1 MDNAILE
8 YKAKERGLDWVPR
21 IDMELQD
28 FPRVTDRMLQNLD
41 GLTMYGAFYLVMIPL
56 CIFMVLF
63 DLLIREKVENL
74 RMGMQLLGAQ
84 DNAYWASWIASASI
98 TSALLCAEMV
108 VVGRLFKFDV
118 FLLSP
123 PWVLFG
129 LLFVTCEAFISLACF
144 LSIVLSTR
152 SQAFAAN
159 FAIIMQSLIICFC
172 LSEPTLMK
180 KIIYNL
186 DTPMW
191 VNLVIN
197 IFYLN
202 PCFTFGKMFSDI
214 TNVTNATFDAKAM
227 MWTKTNRKFEWADC
241 FTEQHGEFFSLDRY
255 HVPSLAA
262 TSVAMPGVIIFYG
275 VLSWYFDQV
284 LPQNRGVVQPWYFPL
299 MPSYWIPCLST
310 RKYGGASYDTEIKQG
325 KDLSPAETEKNTIL
339 AKEAK
344 GGKYI
349 DGVRSLGLSKTYQ
362 SMSGGSDVEALKNAF
377 FELNSG
383 QLLGVMGHNG
393 AGKST
398 MINTL
403 CGLIPKNSGTARML
417 GFNIDEN
424 LRSIRK
430 RMGVVS

>member
-1 MDNAILE
+1 
-8 YKAKERGLDWVPR
+8 
-21 IDMELQD
+21 
-28 FPRVTDRMLQNLD
+28 
-41 GLTMYGAFYLVMIPL
+41 MYGAFYLVMVPL

-84 DNAYWASWIASASI
+84 DNAYWASWIISASLVSI
-98 TSALLCAEMV
+98 FLCAEMV

-118 FLLSP
+118 FVLSP
-123 PWVLFG
+123 PWVLFC
-129 LLFVTCEAFISLACF
+129 LLFITCLAFISMACF
-144 LSIVLSTR
+144 LSVILHTR

-159 FAIIMQSLIICFC
+159 FAIIMQSLVVCFC

-186 DTPMW
+186 DTPLW
-191 VNLVIN
+191 VKAVIN

-227 MWTKTNRKFEWADC
+227 MWTKTNRPFVWNDV
-241 FTEQHGEFFSLDRY
+241 FLEQRGEFFSMDRY
-255 HVPSLAA
+255 YVPSMAA
-262 TSVAMPGVIIFYG
+262 TSVAMPAVIMFYG
-275 VLSWYFDQV
+275 TLSWYFDQV
-284 LPQNRGVVQPWYFPL
+284 LPKNRGVVQPWYFPL
-299 MPSYWIPCLST
+299 MPSYWCPCLSQ

-325 KDLSPAETEKNTIL
+325 KDLSTADIEKNAIL

-349 DGVRSLGLSKTYQ
+349 DGVRALGLSKTYQ
-362 SMSGGSDVEALKNAF
+362 SISGDADIEALKQTF
-377 FELNSG
+377 FEVSSG

-403 CGLIPKNSGTARML
+403 CGLVPKNAGTARMNS
-417 GFNIDEN
+417 FNID
-424 LRSIRK
+424 
-430 RMGVVS
+430 